1 MLVIHSRTY
10 GRTDVTGHNKAHYLI
25 EFRFQ
30 GQAKKII
37 KNLIW
42 DADKACTIGNVTNRR
57 PVPHITLVGSFTTN
71 KEKKLIGAFNHI
83 CSTYP
88 LMSFTVIGFN
98 TFEDN
103 RVMYLDIK
111 PSPELDDFRW
121 QLSKDL
127 QNFCKLSPIDHNRK
141 YYFHSTIATKLS
153 SQKFSCVKKYI
164 GRKDKPDF
172 KHFVVRATILKNGKI
187 LREYDF
193 LLRRP
198 LTRRYAKS
206 RATFRKTM
214 FLLNEYFDGKF
225 DPNKNTIK
233 ETKTLWEK
241 IKCFFG
247 A

>member
-1 MLVIHSRTY
+1 MLVIYSRKY

-37 KNLIW
+37 KNLIL
-42 DADKACTIGNVTNRR
+42 DADKACIIGNTKNRR

-71 KEKKLIGAFNHI
+71 NEKKLIGAFNHI
-83 CSTYP
+83 CSKYP
-88 LMSFTVIGFN
+88 LMSFTVVGFN
-98 TFEDN
+98 TFEEN
-103 RVMYLDIK
+103 QVMYIDIK
-111 PSPELDDFRW
+111 PSSELDDFRW
-121 QLSKDL
+121 QLSKEL
-127 QNFCKLSPIDHNRK
+127 QNFCNLTLNDNNRK
-141 YYFHSTIATKLS
+141 YYFHSTIAMKLS
-153 SQKFSCVKKYI
+153 SQKFSCIKKYI
-164 GRKDKPDF
+164 GRKSKPNF
-172 KHFVVRATILKNGKI
+172 KHLVVRATILKNGKI

-206 RATFRKTM
+206 RVTFRKTM
-214 FLLNEYFDGKF
+214 FLLNKYFEGKF
-225 DPNKNTIK
+225 DPNKNTIYEK
-233 ETKTLWEK
+233 QTLWEK